1 MKCHNRVINLTYFEH
16 NLPKHKSAEEV
27 DEWHRALGR
36 AVAYGLQREAEEDT
50 VQFVHITLDRDADM
64 LAVYYKALPA
74 YTMVAGYHGG
84 HLADIDGALG
94 KLKTSSEELGK
105 PFVIGA
111 VLSNGK
117 YGFHS

>member
-50 VQFVHITLDRDADM
+50 VQFVHITLSKDEEM
-64 LAVYYKALPA
+64 LSSYYKPMPTTP
-74 YTMVAGYHGG
+74 YTVSRLISNIDETLSKLRGASLEHGQ
-84 HLADIDGALG
+84 
-94 KLKTSSEELGK
+94 
-105 PFVIGA
+105 PFVTGA